1 VIANCQ
7 ADSVPAV
14 AEAAHDTVPAN
25 LPAVTDGV
33 TDDTDGRFCGENWR
47 VVEYDENEPFS

>member
-1 VIANCQ
+1 
-7 ADSVPAV
+7 VPAV
-14 AEAAHDTVPAN
+14 AAAAHDTVPAN

-33 TDDTDGRFCGENWR
+33 TDDTDGRFCGENCR